1 MCEVSIRCE
10 RGEFLTIVVQRR
22 SNLDCTD
29 YWDGNWVVVKV
40 DVSVGGFRGSMTGD
54 LRTDELAR
62 FLEQLVQLQVSL
74 QGTAEFQTME
84 DWLSIRASG
93 DGCGHMTFECTVRDQ
108 PGIGNTLEFLLATD
122 QTFTRS
128 TVAELAA
135 VVKRFP
141 VIGSPF
147 A

>member
-1 MCEVSIRCE
+1 MAVGGIPIRPELNPEGNDLTTGSSRPRISAGVRTGTE
-10 RGEFLTIVVQRR
+10 RGRV
-22 SNLDCTD
+22 N
-29 YWDGNWVVVKV
+29 
-40 DVSVGGFRGSMTGD
+40 
-54 LRTDELAR
+54 
-62 FLEQLVQLQVSL
+62 
-74 QGTAEFQTME
+74 
-84 DWLSIRASG
+84 
-93 DGCGHMTFECTVRDQ
+93 CGHMTFECTVRDQ

-122 QTFTRS
+122 QTFTRF